1 MICEFVFIVIV
12 NNEPQYVGTF
22 DSCKHGELYQT
33 LYLDKELESRCLPK
47 DFVVLP
53 PNFQHKCISM
63 KNFKGINYV
72 KRK

>member
-1 MICEFVFIVIV
+1 MICEFVFVV
-12 NNEPQYVGTF
+12 MVQGEPHYVGSF
-22 DSCKHGELYQT
+22 DGCEYVKLYQT
-33 LYLDKELESRCLPK
+33 LYFDEKLESRCLHK
-47 DFVVLP
+47 NFVVLP